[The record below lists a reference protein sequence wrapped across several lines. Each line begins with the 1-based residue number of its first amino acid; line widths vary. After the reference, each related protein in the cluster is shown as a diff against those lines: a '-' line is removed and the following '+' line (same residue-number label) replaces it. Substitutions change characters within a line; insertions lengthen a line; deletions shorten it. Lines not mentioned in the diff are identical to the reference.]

1 MNKLYLTG
9 ALLASALA
17 VTACNKG
24 AATNNAAAPAA
35 NASNAAA
42 PAAPAGGNSAAGNS
56 AAGGQAAGGE
66 AQQNFSVVNNTGH
79 TVVTLNV
86 SPNNQDN
93 WGPDILGRDTLANGE
108 TAQITF
114 PRNTSEC
121 NWDIKAT
128 YDDGTNT
135 DMRNV
140 NLCEVATVT
149 LTAS

>member
-1 MNKLYLTG
+1 MNKFYLTG
-9 ALLASALA
+9 ALFASALA
-17 VTACNKG
+17 IAGCNKG
-24 AATNNAAAPAA
+24 ATTNNTAAPAA
-35 NASNAAA
+35 TNTAAPAA
-42 PAAPAGGNSAAGNS
+42 PAAPAGGNT
-56 AAGGQAAGGE
+56 AGGE
-66 AQQNFSVVNNTGH
+66 EGAAPTGGAQQNFTIVNNTGH

-86 SPNNQDN
+86 SPSNENS

-114 PRNTSEC
+114 PRNTSQC
-121 NWDIKAT
+121 AWDIKAV
-128 YDDGTNT
+128 YDDGTDT